1 MRFQSQLM
9 SNINVFQIFT
19 LYRYTNI
26 ILTLVHVYI
35 LFIFLGL
42 CPQTHEDM
50 SDRWL
55 ISVFFL
61 FVWECRHH
69 KDSNTVNKMTCCK

>member
-1 MRFQSQLM
+1 M
-9 SNINVFQIFT
+9 STNVQYKCVSDIYPLQIHKDYFNIGSRI
-19 LYRYTNI
+19 Y
-26 ILTLVHVYI
+26 
-35 LFIFLGL
+35 FIYFLGL